1 VIRFQRVVQG
11 SSLALFVFLLWK
23 ASYPL
28 PGWIDVDLFLRL
40 DPLISLGVMSAARTF
55 IPALVWGLVVL
66 GLTAVLGRFFCGFVC
81 PFGVTVDIADRMTAR
96 WRLKRSS
103 GGGTRRF
110 GRSWKYLLLAF
121 TAGTALFGI
130 SSVFLFSPIS
140 IATRFFGFVLFPLAS
155 AGADAAGRLIEDTLF
170 FLGVGEFSFP
180 EIHMP
185 IFATN
190 LFVATMVLA
199 VLLGGLRRRRF
210 WCSTLC
216 PAGAAFALFGVRPL
230 FRRRVSEA
238 CTGCGKC
245 TRVCPT
251 QAIENDFTTTSYS
264 ECILCLECRDNCPE
278 GAIDFKFSLREGV
291 SVSGVDVTRRELLG
305 AGAAG
310 FFTAVLVSASPG
322 HLHGELEPRPLRPS
336 SLIRPPGA
344 LPEPEFQARCVRCG
358 QCMKAC
364 LTNTLQPVWLKS
376 GLSGLWTPAVTS
388 RLAGCDQNCNV
399 CGLVCPSGAIRPLEP
414 GEKVFAKIGTARIIS
429 SRCIAWE
436 HDRQCLICDEICPY
450 NAISSRFV
458 DGRPVTVPVVNENR
472 CNGCGYCEEKCPVEG
487 ESAIVVEA
495 HGELRLAEG
504 SYREQAERMGLV
516 FHAEADRED
525 TIMSPPES
533 PGNNRGGLPPGFIV
547 D

>member
-11 SSLALFVFLLWK
+11 CSLALFVFLLWK

-28 PGWIDVDLFLRL
+28 PGWIGVDLFLRM
-40 DPLISLGVMSAARTF
+40 DPLISLGAMAAARTF

-66 GLTAVLGRFFCGFVC
+66 GLTAVLGRFFCGFLC

-96 WRLKRSS
+96 WRARCPSSS
-103 GGGTRRF
+103 GGGRF
-110 GRSWKYLLLAF
+110 GRRWKYLLLAF
-121 TAGTALFGI
+121 TGGTALLGI

-140 IATRFFGFVLFPLAS
+140 IATRFFALVLFPLAHG
-155 AGADAAGRLIEDTLF
+155 GADTAMRVLEDALF
-170 FLGVGEFSFP
+170 FLGVGDFTLPEFQVP
-180 EIHMP
+180 V
-185 IFATN
+185 FATN
-190 LFVATMVLA
+190 LFVAVMVVA
-199 VLLGGLRRRRF
+199 ILLGGLRVRRF

-216 PAGAAFALFGVRPL
+216 PAGAAFAIVGFRPL

-238 CTGCGKC
+238 CIQCGKC
-245 TRVCPT
+245 ERICPT
-251 QAIENDFTTTSYS
+251 GAIADDFVTTSHS
-264 ECILCLECRDNCPE
+264 ECILCLECVDICPV
-278 GAIDFKFSLREGV
+278 GAIEFKSLLRGSETDA
-291 SVSGVDVTRRELLG
+291 GVDVTRRALLG
-305 AGAAG
+305 SGAAG
-310 FFTAVLVSASPG
+310 LFTAALAAASPG
-322 HLHGELEPRPLRPS
+322 YLHGKLEPRPSRPS

-358 QCMKAC
+358 ECMKAC

-376 GLSGLWTPAVTS
+376 GLSGLWTPAVTA

-399 CGLVCPSGAIRPLEP
+399 CGHVCPSGAIRPLEP
-414 GEKVFAKIGTARIIS
+414 GEKLFAKIGTARIIT

-458 DGRPVTVPVVNENR
+458 EGRPVTVPVVNENR
-472 CNGCGYCEEKCPVEG
+472 CNGCGYCEQKCPVEG

-495 HGELRLAEG
+495 HGELRLAAG
-504 SYREQAERMGLV
+504 SYRENAKRLGLV
-516 FHAEADRED
+516 FHAERGRED
-525 TIMSPPES
+525 TVLL
-533 PGNNRGGLPPGFIV
+533 PGGPDKDQGGLPPGFIA